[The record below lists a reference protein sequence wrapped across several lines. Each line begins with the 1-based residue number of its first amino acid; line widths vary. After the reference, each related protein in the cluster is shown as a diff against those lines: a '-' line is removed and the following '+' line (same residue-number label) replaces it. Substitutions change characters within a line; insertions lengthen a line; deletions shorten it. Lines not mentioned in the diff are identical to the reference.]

1 LWFIQTC
8 LRTTTSLGQRLT
20 GLLKKAKAKPGPK
33 KAAASKVPKSGAKKL
48 VQTTLKTTKPATKK
62 RPKPG
67 SDEDDEP
74 SNVDIDSMQD
84 ASLLSNTPPSSK
96 KQKKGPAK
104 KGGGKPLQDIANE
117 SMNFDGGAD
126 PKPMKKK
133 DATDQYQKLTQ
144 LEHIIKRPDTYI
156 GSVERADE
164 TMWVFNSETSQMEL
178 RKVSFVPGLY
188 KIFDEI
194 LVNAADNKQRD
205 PSMKVIKVV
214 VDRENGQISVEN
226 DGAGIPIEIHKVSS
240 TGISQQRRVLTAL
253 VEREDIH
260 SRDDLWPP
268 SDWIQLR
275 R

>member
-1 LWFIQTC
+1 
-8 LRTTTSLGQRLT
+8 
-20 GLLKKAKAKPGPK
+20 
-33 KAAASKVPKSGAKKL
+33 L
-48 VQTTLKTTKPATKK
+48 VQGTLKTTKPATKK
-62 RPKPG
+62 RSKPE
-67 SDEDDEP
+67 SDDEDARSD
-74 SNVDIDSMQD
+74 VDSMQD

-96 KQKKGPAK
+96 KQKKDPAK
-104 KGGGKPLQDIANE
+104 KSAGKPLQDIANE
-117 SMNFDGGAD
+117 SMNMDGGAN

-156 GSVERADE
+156 GSVERATE

-205 PSMKVIKVV
+205 TSMKVIKVV

-226 DGAGIPIEIHKVSS
+226 DGAGIPIEIHKVTLQKSLNS
-240 TGISQQRRVLTAL
+240 EKR
-253 VEREDIH
+253 
-260 SRDDLWPP
+260 
-268 SDWIQLR
+268 
-275 R
+275 